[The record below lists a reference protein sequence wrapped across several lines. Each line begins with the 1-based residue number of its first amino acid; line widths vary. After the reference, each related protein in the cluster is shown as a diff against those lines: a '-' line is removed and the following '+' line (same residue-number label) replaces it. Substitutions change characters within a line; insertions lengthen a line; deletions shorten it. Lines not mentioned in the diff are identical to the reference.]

1 MAIEVY
7 LDDVACS
14 DFAAADTWA
23 REHCASYTGV
33 SVHITHGLDLRGDEL
48 AVYRFDSSADAAWF
62 TLQWQ
67 R

>member
-14 DFAAADTWA
+14 DFAAAAAWA

-33 SVHITHGLDLRGDEL
+33 AVHITHGLGLRGDEL
-48 AVYRFDSSADAAWF
+48 AVYSFDCDADAAWF

-67 R
+67 C